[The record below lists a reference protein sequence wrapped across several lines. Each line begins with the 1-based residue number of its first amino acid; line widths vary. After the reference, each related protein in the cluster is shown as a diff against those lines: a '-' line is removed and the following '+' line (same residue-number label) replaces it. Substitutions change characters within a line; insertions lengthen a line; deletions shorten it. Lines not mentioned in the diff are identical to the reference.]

1 MIEERKSMNTNII
14 QNLVLE
20 NRGKLSVSGVNDVLS
35 FDVKEVLLETELGM
49 LMLKGEDLHV
59 SRLML
64 DKGEVDVEGKIDSL
78 TYSEN
83 DSFSKKSESL
93 LAKFGGEEN
102 G

>member
-1 MIEERKSMNTNII
+1 MEDLNNLNRKTHKVNMNNRRNINI
-14 QNLVLE
+14 T
-20 NRGKLSVSGVNDVLS
+20 GVNDVLS

-83 DSFSKKSESL
+83 ASFSKKSESL
-93 LAKFGGEEN
+93 LAKLFK
-102 G
+102 

>member
-1 MIEERKSMNTNII
+1 MEDLNNLNRKTHKVSMN
-14 QNLVLE
+14 
-20 NRGKLSVSGVNDVLS
+20 NRRNVSITGVNDVLS

-49 LMLKGEDLHV
+49 LMMKGSDLHV

-83 DSFSKKSESL
+83 DSFAKKGESFF
-93 LAKFGGEEN
+93 AKLFK
-102 G
+102 

>member
-1 MIEERKSMNTNII
+1 MEDLNSLNRKAHKVSMN
-14 QNLVLE
+14 
-20 NRGKLSVSGVNDVLS
+20 NRRNVSITGVNDVLS

-49 LMLKGEDLHV
+49 LMMKGSDLHV

-83 DSFSKKSESL
+83 DSFAKKSESF
-93 LAKFGGEEN
+93 LAKLFK
-102 G
+102 